1 MQKITK
7 KEFIAKMYENENQDI
22 YFVSVI
28 VKSDETPEALLQKL
42 IDEVQSWDEYKV
54 DYVPLIKE
62 RWKLKSNLKIELKS
76 KSIILN
82 GSYLDLVGTFYHIP
96 HRNILMNVTKGF
108 IIVYIN
114 LKEKNETL

>member
-1 MQKITK
+1 MHKITK

-22 YFVSVI
+22 YFVSVS
-28 VKSDETPEALLQKL
+28 VKSDETPEARLQKL
-42 IDEVQSWDEYKV
+42 IDEVQSWEEYKV

-62 RWKLKSNLKIELKS
+62 NWRLKSNLKIELKS

-82 GSYLDLVGTFYHIP
+82 GSCLDLVGKFYHIP
-96 HRNILMNVTKGF
+96 HRNILMNVAKGF

-114 LKEKNETL
+114 LKETKC